1 MREYGKNATCI
12 QVRIGERFM
21 LALPALATGGF
32 TWLMDREPEVAV
44 LTQERIR
51 PGGPG
56 IGASSVQEFEFA
68 GMHAGVSTLV
78 LQYKRPWEN
87 VKGER
92 LEIKIVVEP

>member
-1 MREYGKNATCI
+1 MRKYGKNTTCI

-21 LALPALATGGF
+21 LSLPALATGGF
-32 TWLMDREPEVAV
+32 TWLLDQEPEVAV
-44 LTQERIR
+44 LTQERMR

-68 GMHAGVSTLV
+68 GIHAGVSTLV
-78 LQYKRPWEN
+78 LEYRRPWEK

-92 LEIKIVVEP
+92 LKIKIVVEP

>member
-1 MREYGKNATCI
+1 MREYGKNTTCI

-21 LALPALATGGF
+21 LALPAVATGGF
-32 TWLMDREPEVAV
+32 TWLMDREPEGAV

-68 GMHAGVSTLV
+68 GTHAGVSTLV
-78 LQYKRPWEN
+78 LEYKRPWEN

-92 LEIKIVVEP
+92 LEIKIVVES

>member
-1 MREYGKNATCI
+1 MREYGKNTTSI

-32 TWLMDREPEVAV
+32 TWVMDREPEVAV

-56 IGASSVQEFEFA
+56 IGASSFQ
-68 GMHAGVSTLV
+68 
-78 LQYKRPWEN
+78 
-87 VKGER
+87 
-92 LEIKIVVEP
+92 

>member
-1 MREYGKNATCI
+1 MRKYGKNTTCI

-21 LALPALATGGF
+21 LSLPALATGGF
-32 TWLMDREPEVAV
+32 TWLLDQEPEVAV
-44 LTQERIR
+44 LTQERMR

-68 GMHAGVSTLV
+68 GIRAGVSTLV
-78 LQYKRPWEN
+78 LEYRRPWEN